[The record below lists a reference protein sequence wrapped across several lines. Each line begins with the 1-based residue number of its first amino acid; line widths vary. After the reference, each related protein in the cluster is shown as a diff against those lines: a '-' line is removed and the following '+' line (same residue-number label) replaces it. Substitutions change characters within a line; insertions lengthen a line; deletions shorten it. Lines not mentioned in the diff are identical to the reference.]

1 MEDYNALKSNNVL
14 EKENKLQV
22 WLELGIS
29 ANSWLSLSLWL
40 GKNKL
45 GYRDL
50 NVIFSCVFTLPAPT
64 PFHVYIE
71 KWIAKCCVL
80 SFLCVYL
87 KGRLADVAPADFF
100 RVNPCLFCLA
110 FLWLSLNW
118 RERLCR
124 WMGWVWIPYINQ
136 MEKTDIQSCTP
147 RHQPPSKACIL
158 SRTTCGA
165 QAVKCIISLKSL
177 QSDQSAQ
184 KIFLVYYAEL

>member
-1 MEDYNALKSNNVL
+1 MLYFPVS
-14 EKENKLQV
+14 
-22 WLELGIS
+22 
-29 ANSWLSLSLWL
+29 SLFLLLLHSMCT
-40 GKNKL
+40 
-45 GYRDL
+45 YIYMY
-50 NVIFSCVFTLPAPT
+50 IFINT
-64 PFHVYIE
+64 YIYIPLRWQRNRTE

-124 WMGWVWIPYINQ
+124 WMGWVWVPYINQ

-165 QAVKCIISLKSL
+165 QAAKCIISLKSL